1 MDAQRIKVLAASLS
15 GSHGDIANAIN
26 AMNLVKVVPTLGGIG
41 LIMKALGPS
50 VGAAL
55 LDNLQAMSETMPE
68 LKWAFTLI
76 NRGDLDF
83 GDSATR
89 AMIDALCPPE
99 VATALKA
106 VAEVPDTTDY
116 NEVGL
121 ALEA

>member
-1 MDAQRIKVLAASLS
+1 MEASRIKELAASLT

-26 AMNLVKVVPTLGGIG
+26 AMNLVKVVPTLGGTG
-41 LIMKALGPS
+41 LIMKALGP
-50 VGAAL
+50 VEGAEL
-55 LDNLQAMSETMPE
+55 LDELQAASQNTPA

-83 GDSATR
+83 GDSGTR
-89 AMIDALCPPE
+89 AMIDSLCSPE
-99 VATALKA
+99 VAAVLKA